1 MPIVDLSNVTDAL
14 RTLIAEGIAASVAWF
29 PNPAPDV
36 EPIPPDAMTGEG
48 LTLHLY
54 GLGEN
59 ATAANRQG
67 RTSELPLGLDLHY
80 QLVAHGGGGAPTA
93 STIRREQLLLGLAMR
108 VLHDVPR
115 IEAGVSVNGV
125 DILGA
130 SGIPAGNTMSITLRK
145 LEPEQAITWW
155 TASSVGP
162 RAAAYYTVSVALVQ
176 EEPTPVSG
184 PPVLVREVFG
194 FAGTAPHLV
203 SSAATHQ
210 IARPGS
216 APVPVRSSP
225 AQVPPGGTFDV
236 LGHGF
241 RPDVGV
247 RVRAESWDDYGELGG
262 ATVRTSDGI
271 EILTTGLDTQ
281 VEGRLVVPGVMRVRA
296 VRREERLLADGT
308 TKEFTFDS
316 NDTVLTVVPDVAAV
330 APGAPFTIDGG
341 PFEGP
346 GIDPADVRLTV
357 GPDEL
362 TLAGA
367 APAAGEF
374 RIVDRST
381 IEFVPASLPASGT
394 AERLRLLVNGA
405 ECLPT
410 WFVAP

>member
-1 MPIVDLSNVTDAL
+1 MPIVDLSDVTDAL
-14 RTLIAEGIAASVAWF
+14 RTLIAEGIAASAAWS

-36 EPIPPDAMTGEG
+36 EPIPPEAMSSEG

-59 ATAANRQG
+59 ATAANRPG
-67 RTSELPLGLDLHY
+67 RTADLPLGLDLHY
-80 QLVAHGGGGAPTA
+80 QLVAHGGGNNPTA
-93 STIRREQLLLGLAMR
+93 ATIRREQLLLGLAMR

-115 IEAGVSVNGV
+115 LEAGVSVNGV
-125 DILGA
+125 DVFGA
-130 SGIPAGNTMSITLRK
+130 SGIPGGNTMSITLRK

-155 TASSVGP
+155 TASTIGP
-162 RAAAYYTVSVALVQ
+162 RAAAYYTVSVVLVQ
-176 EEPTPVSG
+176 EQPSPVSG
-184 PPVLVREVFG
+184 PPVLAREVFG
-194 FAGTAPHLV
+194 FVGSAPHLV

-210 IARPGS
+210 IARPGT

-225 AQVPPGGTFDV
+225 AQVLPGGTFEV

-241 RPDVGV
+241 GPDVGV
-247 RVRAESWDDYGELGG
+247 RVRAEGWESYGQLGG
-262 ATVRTSDGI
+262 ATVRTGDGI
-271 EILTTGLDTQ
+271 EILTTGLDPQ
-281 VEGRLVVPGVMRVRA
+281 VEGRPVVPGVMRVRA
-296 VRREERLLADGT
+296 VRLEERLLTDGST
-308 TKEFTFDS
+308 REFTFES
-316 NDTVLTVVPDVAAV
+316 NDTVITVVPDVGAIT
-330 APGAPFTIDGG
+330 PGVPFTIDGG

-346 GIDPADVRLTV
+346 GIDPADVRLAV

-362 TLAGA
+362 TRTGA

-381 IEFVPASLPASGT
+381 IELVPLSLGGSGT
-394 AERLRLLVNGA
+394 VERLRLLVNGA